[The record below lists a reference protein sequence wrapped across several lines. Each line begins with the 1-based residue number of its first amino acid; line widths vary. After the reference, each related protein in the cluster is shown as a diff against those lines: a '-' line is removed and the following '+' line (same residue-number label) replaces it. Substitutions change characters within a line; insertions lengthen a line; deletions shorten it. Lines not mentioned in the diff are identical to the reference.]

1 MNWVACIVLALVF
14 LLLIIAGW
22 WSGYSE
28 GVKEGSRESDCE
40 SATWVRI
47 PGLSYREDDDTVHVM
62 CECPR
67 CGYKHEFI
75 DGLAYQYR
83 YCPQCR
89 LKLNGEIK

>member
-1 MNWVACIVLALVF
+1 MNWAAYIVLTLVF

-22 WSGYSE
+22 CSGYNE
-28 GVKEGSRESDCE
+28 GVSKGSSEHDCE

-47 PGLSYREDDDTVHVM
+47 PGLSYREDDDTVHTI

-67 CGYKHEFI
+67 CGFKHEFI